1 MLDPLCFIGNRYLVL
16 IDLKKKK
23 EKKRRKGKSRELVK
37 SVKDMHAQVACP
49 NDENKTKTV

>member
-23 EKKRRKGKSRELVK
+23 EKKEEKERVVS
-37 SVKDMHAQVACP
+37 S
-49 NDENKTKTV
+49 

>member
-16 IDLKKKK
+16 IDLKKKG
-23 EKKRRKGKSRELVK
+23 KKRRKGKSRELVK